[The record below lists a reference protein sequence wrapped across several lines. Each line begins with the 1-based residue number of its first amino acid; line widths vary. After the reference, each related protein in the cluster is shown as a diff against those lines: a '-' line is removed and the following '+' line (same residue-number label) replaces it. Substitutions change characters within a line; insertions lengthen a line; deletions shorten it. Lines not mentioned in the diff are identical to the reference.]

1 MTADEVR
8 ALFIYDPSTGVFDR
22 IDKSAKRRQHTG
34 TINRR
39 KDTSYAVLCVNGKRH
54 YAHRAAWLYVHG
66 VLDDSM
72 VIDHRDGNG
81 LNNSITNL
89 RLVTRE
95 INQRNRR
102 KKDSTIAPGIYAHR
116 GGFVVYFASVYA
128 GWKKDLFEALCIR
141 KSLEAKNGYLIEGV
155 TA

>member
-8 ALFIYDPSTGVFDR
+8 ALFQYDAKTGVFER
-22 IDKSAKRRQHTG
+22 IDKSAKRRAHTG
-34 TINRR
+34 TINKR

-54 YAHRAAWLYVHG
+54 YAHRLAWLYEHG
-66 VLDDSM
+66 SIDVSM
-72 VIDHRDGNG
+72 VIDHIDGNG
-81 LNNSITNL
+81 LNNQISNL
-89 RLVTRE
+89 RMVSKA

-102 KKDSTIAPGIYAHR
+102 EKESGIAPGIYAHR

-128 GWKKDLFEALCIR
+128 GWKKDLFEACCMR
-141 KSLEAKNGYLIEGV
+141 KSLESKNGYLIKGV